1 MGVLLMNNKENLL
14 NQRKILTGLWSKASE
29 DSKQPFIKLFNDE
42 HRAGE
47 FHKIYFQW
55 YNIIHEFGHLL
66 RDYHGIQVDWLKEG
80 ATEEQAVNDFAMAY
94 WKMFGEKSKL
104 EFIMDE
110 IEYMLNKIP
119 SPVPKDEDLLNYYNK
134 HFQELQSVELYAFL
148 QCTCVK
154 RAFDSSE
161 TLNEVLDRFGI
172 INRNILGRE
181 LVYSSQYEPEC
192 IADDCSKILNEM
204 GVMTPNV
211 EVVLLDNPQIHCAK

>member
-1 MGVLLMNNKENLL
+1 MNDEKNLL

-29 DSKQPFIKLFNDE
+29 ETKQPFISLFTDE
-42 HRAGE
+42 HSAGE

-80 ATEEQAVNDFAMAY
+80 ATEEQAVNDFAMSY
-94 WKMFGEKSKL
+94 WKMFGEKSKI
-104 EFIMDE
+104 EFIIDE
-110 IEYMLNKIP
+110 IEYILNKIP
-119 SPVPKDEDLLNYYNK
+119 SPVPKGEDLLNYYNK

-148 QCTCVK
+148 QFTCVK

-172 INRNILGRE
+172 INSNILGRE
-181 LVYSSQYEPEC
+181 LLYSNQFEPQS
-192 IADDCSKILNEM
+192 IVDDCRKILNEM
-204 GVMTPNV
+204 GVMTPDV
-211 EVVLLDNPQIHCAK
+211 EVVLLDNPLIQCAK